1 MNFMRS
7 SLKEFLYGREKEI
20 CNEIMRLMVKYDIEY
35 VFRDETF
42 LLKSVMDINYG
53 IFNESDENIT
63 LIVQKVSTSII
74 KKYNKSDLMEK
85 VYDIIK
91 CFENGYRIHLLNN
104 IENKEVLNECI
115 VYIDQFFY
123 LYEKQATKMNWLVY
137 GFNLFIKKEEINDLI
152 NSIPAIVILKDANEK
167 WICANRYAEK
177 FYNLGEDYIGK
188 TDRELSM
195 ENDYIKES
203 ICSSHKSNAWTS
215 NKTYFYEESITKDNK
230 NTFLFVTEVSM
241 IFQNSNKFIVVIKSD
256 ITKNKIMEKK
266 IQDNENNYIKIFQNI
281 SDCVF
286 ICKGNSLLYLNKKAM
301 KLIGQSKIE
310 NVAGKDLNYFLEVS
324 PKSIQGGKYN
334 VKKLIYEE
342 EDIASSNSVKRK
354 SDGKIFDMD
363 ILRIPFLYE
372 NQNTILVIARNI
384 DTKDS
389 MIKYSKSKSEF
400 IGKISHELRTPLNV
414 ILSALQVIGF
424 YNECKDQKEQCR
436 VYNKYYYMIKQNS
449 YRLLRIVNNFM
460 DVNEIEDGVS
470 KLSFTRENIIS
481 IVEDV
486 TMAAAAFIGDKGK
499 SIVFDTDVEEKVM
512 LVDKDGIQKVILN
525 LLSNAIKFTDK
536 DGEIKVNVHDDNE
549 SITISVKDNG
559 IGIPEGKQKV
569 IFERFVQLDKTFTR
583 KREGSGIGL
592 LIVKMIVKL
601 HNGTIK
607 VNSKPGYGSEF
618 IVTLPVINSTKL
630 ESQYQ
635 ENVIKLSNEEK
646 VNLEFSDLML

>member
-1 MNFMRS
+1 MRS

-20 CNEIMRLMVKYDIEY
+20 CDEIMRLMVKYDIEY
-35 VFRDETF
+35 VFRDEKF
-42 LLKSVMDINYG
+42 LLMSVMDINYG
-53 IFNESDENIT
+53 IFNEADENIT
-63 LIVQKVSTSII
+63 LIVRKVSTRI
-74 KKYNKSDLMEK
+74 MEK
-85 VYDIIK
+85 CNKGNLIEKAYAVIK
-91 CFENGYRIHLLNN
+91 CFENGYRIYLLNS
-104 IENKEVLNECI
+104 IQNKKVLNECI

-123 LYEKQATKMNWLVY
+123 LYEKQATKVSWLMY
-137 GFNLFIKKEEINDLI
+137 GVNLFIKEEEISELI
-152 NSIPAIVILKDANEK
+152 NSIPAIIILKDINEK

-177 FYNLGEDYIGK
+177 FYNLSKDYIGK
-188 TDRELSM
+188 TDKELSM

-203 ICSSHKSNAWTS
+203 ICSRHKSNKWTS

-230 NTFLFVTEVSM
+230 STFLFVAEVSM
-241 IFQNSNKFIVVIKSD
+241 VFQNGDKFIVVIKSD
-256 ITKNKIMEKK
+256 ITKSKTMEKK
-266 IQDNENNYIKIFQNI
+266 IQENEDIQIKILENI
-281 SDCVF
+281 SDCIF
-286 ICKGNSLLYLNKKAM
+286 ICNGNGLLYLNKKAL
-301 KLIGQSKIE
+301 KLIGQSKVE
-310 NVAGKDLNYFLEVS
+310 NVIGKDFNDFLEIS
-324 PKSIQGGKYN
+324 PKFIQYKKYN
-334 VKKLIYEE
+334 VKKLIYEK
-342 EDIASSNSVKRK
+342 EDMESTNSVKRK
-354 SDGKIFDMD
+354 YDGKIFDMS
-363 ILRIPFLYE
+363 ILRIPLLYG
-372 NQNTILVIARNI
+372 NQNAILFIFRNI
-384 DTKDS
+384 DTKDN
-389 MIKYSKSKSEF
+389 MDKYGKSKSEF
-400 IGKISHELRTPLNV
+400 MGKISHELRTPLNV

-424 YNECKDQKEQCR
+424 YNECKNPKEQCR
-436 VYNKYYYMIKQNS
+436 AYNKYYYMIKQNS

-470 KLSFTRENIIS
+470 ELSFTRENIVS

-536 DGEIKVNVHDDNE
+536 QGEIKVNVHDGNE

-583 KREGSGIGL
+583 KREGSGMGL

-618 IVTLPVINSTKL
+618 IVKLPVINSTKF